1 MLRLPVFTF
10 LTPRTV
16 DEAIRM
22 MAGEGGDASFVAGGT
37 DLFPNMKRRQQTPRT
52 VISVLGLSGLR
63 AVRGNATEGL
73 TIGAGVLLSDLCA
86 DPLVEAT
93 FPIITR
99 TARLISTPLLR
110 NMSTIGGNL
119 LIDTRCDYYDQTYE
133 WRKSIRFCLKKDGE
147 TCWVAPGGR
156 SCWAVQSSDLAPVM
170 VALEARLR
178 LAGPRG
184 DRWLAAADLYAP
196 DGIQFLRK
204 APGELLIEIFLPPAR
219 NLRATYH
226 KLRRRGAFD
235 FPVLGVAAAVALSAD
250 GTVARGR
257 LVLGGVAPAP
267 LLVPD
272 AEAALAGRRLD
283 ADRIAEA
290 AEASYRVARPLDNT
304 DFMMGWRKQMVR
316 PFTVRALQELAAGA
330 ADVQCGY

>member
-10 LTPRTV
+10 RTPRTI
-16 DEAIRM
+16 DEAIGM
-22 MAGEGGDASFVAGGT
+22 MADEGGDASFVAGGT

-52 VISVLGLSGLR
+52 VISVLGLSELR

-86 DPLVEAT
+86 DPLVAAT

-133 WRKSIRFCLKKDGE
+133 WRKSIHFCLKKDGE
-147 TCWVAPGGR
+147 TCWVAPGSP

-170 VALEARLR
+170 VALDARLR
-178 LAGPRG
+178 LAGPGG

-196 DGIQFLRK
+196 DGIRFLRK
-204 APGELLIEIFLPPAR
+204 APGELLIEIFLPSAR

-257 LVLGGVAPAP
+257 LVLGGIAPAP

-272 AEAALAGRRLD
+272 AEAALVGRRLD
-283 ADRIAEA
+283 ADRITEA
-290 AEASYRVARPLDNT
+290 TEASYRVARPLDNT

-316 PFTVRALQELAAGA
+316 PFTARALQELATGA
-330 ADVQCGY
+330 ADVRCG